1 MEELFQSLT
10 AGKIH
15 ELLVFCG
22 IGDCSDEP
30 IKQHILAISNFGE
43 PSSRRMETLYT
54 DASKSMTKGSR

>member
-1 MEELFQSLT
+1 MEEVFQSLT

-22 IGDCSDEP
+22 IGNCNDDP

-43 PSSRRMETLYT
+43 LSNHSLGKIVY
-54 DASKSMTKGSR
+54 

>member
-1 MEELFQSLT
+1 MEEVFQSLT

-30 IKQHILAISNFGE
+30 IKQHVLAISNFGE
-43 PSSRRMETLYT
+43 LSSRSIEKLVY
-54 DASKSMTKGSR
+54 

>member
-1 MEELFQSLT
+1 MDEVFQSLT

-22 IGDCSDEP
+22 IRDCNDDP

-43 PSSRRMETLYT
+43 LSNRGLEKIVY
-54 DASKSMTKGSR
+54 